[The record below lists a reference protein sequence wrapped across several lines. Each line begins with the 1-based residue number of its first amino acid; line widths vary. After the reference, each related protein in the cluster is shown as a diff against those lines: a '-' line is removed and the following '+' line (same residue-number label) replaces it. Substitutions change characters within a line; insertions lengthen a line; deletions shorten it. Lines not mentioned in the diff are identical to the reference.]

1 MSVAFRRESDEEHL
15 EPKFEL
21 PLPPGPNLVTRRGL
35 AQIEARADE
44 FEAAYAAASDDEARK
59 LVQRE
64 RRYWNTRR
72 STAIVAPPPPPGE
85 VAFGAR
91 IDFLLNG
98 KPRRVDLVG
107 SDEAAPAENRIPFTA
122 PLARAMMGAEV
133 GDVLEFNGDEDAIE
147 IIAVAPIPEDTA

>member
-35 AQIEARADE
+35 AQMEARAAE
-44 FEAAYAAASDDEARK
+44 LEAELAATSEEEARK
-59 LVQRE
+59 AVKRQL
-64 RRYWNTRR
+64 RYWNTRR
-72 STAIVAPPPPPGE
+72 STAIVAPPPAGE

-91 IDFLLNG
+91 VDFLLNG
-98 KPRRVDLVG
+98 KPRRIDLVG

-122 PLARAMMGAEV
+122 PLAAAMIGAEV
-133 GDVLEFNGDEDAIE
+133 GDVLEFNGNDEAIE
-147 IIAVAPIPEDTA
+147 IVAIAAIPEDGA

>member
-35 AQIEARADE
+35 AQIEAHADA

-59 LVQRE
+59 RVQRE

-72 STAIVAPPPPPGE
+72 STAIIAPPPPPGE

-91 IDFLLNG
+91 VDFLLNG
-98 KPRRVDLVG
+98 KRRRIDLVG
-107 SDEAAPAENRIPFTA
+107 SDEAAPSEHRIPFTA
-122 PLARAMMGAEV
+122 PLAQAMMGAEV
-133 GDVLEFNGDEDAIE
+133 GDVIEFNGDEDAIE
-147 IIAVAPIPEDTA
+147 IVAIAAIPEDAA